1 MFEALAGKITQEMP
15 EEEIYRILHTERAE
29 FNKGI
34 RELSDRVK
42 SGEDITEVI
51 ASIQGSVQSALLLK
65 IVEEELRDDT
75 ISFVESEYIRRLDMP
90 KFKEFIKYAL
100 DNIIIC
106 KESEGE
112 VAQYLHIDRT
122 QFGYLVKFMNTA
134 NDLIIIKRFTKN
146 NFSIVMFDL
155 FRLEAEKVE
164 YIWKLFEQNKDSL
177 VTASL
182 LSVIT
187 SIRRTNNNI
196 DFLNELL
203 SNLGEE

>member
-1 MFEALAGKITQEMP
+1 MFEALVKKITQEMS
-15 EEEIYRILHTERAE
+15 ESEIYQVLHAERSE
-29 FNKGI
+29 FNKGL

-42 SGEDITEVI
+42 SGEDIDEVI
-51 ASIQGSVQSALLLK
+51 ASIQESVPSTLFLK

-75 ISFVESEYIRRLDMP
+75 ISFVESEYIRKLDMP

-100 DNIIIC
+100 DNIIIS
-106 KESEGE
+106 KESERE
-112 VAQYLHIDRT
+112 VAKHLHIDRT

-146 NFSIVMFDL
+146 NFSIAMFDL
-155 FRLEAEKVE
+155 FRLETEKVD
-164 YIWKLFEQNKDSL
+164 YIWEVFVQNKDSL
-177 VTASL
+177 VTAAL
-182 LSVIT
+182 LSAIT
-187 SIRRTNNNI
+187 SIRRANNNI

>member
-51 ASIQGSVQSALLLK
+51 ASIQGSVLLK

-164 YIWKLFEQNKDSL
+164 YIWKIFEQNKDSL

>member
-1 MFEALAGKITQEMP
+1 MFEALVKKITQEMS
-15 EEEIYRILHTERAE
+15 ESEIYQVLHAERAE
-29 FNKGI
+29 FNKGL

-42 SGEDITEVI
+42 SGEDIDEVI
-51 ASIQGSVQSALLLK
+51 ASIQESVPSTLFLK

-75 ISFVESEYIRRLDMP
+75 ISFVESEYIRKLDMP

-100 DNIIIC
+100 DNIIIS
-106 KESEGE
+106 KESERE
-112 VAQYLHIDRT
+112 VAKHLHIDRT

-146 NFSIVMFDL
+146 NFSIAMFDL
-155 FRLEAEKVE
+155 FRLETEKVD
-164 YIWKLFEQNKDSL
+164 YIWEVFVQNKDSL
-177 VTASL
+177 VTAAL
-182 LSVIT
+182 LSAIT
-187 SIRRTNNNI
+187 SIRRANNNI